1 VANRVAA
8 QIHPGGNLLRRQA
21 AQGMDDDLGTADKGR
36 SQRVR
41 ARDPLNFRPL
51 IIRHVPQPKSHGP
64 APKQIGVILQQRR
77 RSTISTHLPDAPLS
91 IRYRQRPFSVG
102 GNPAGPFKPAVL
114 SA

>member
-1 VANRVAA
+1 VQAARVEAVQPVANRVAA
-8 QIHPGGNLLRRQA
+8 QIHPGGNLLRLQA

-77 RSTISTHLPDAPLS
+77 RSTISTHLPDAPL
-91 IRYRQRPFSVG
+91 RAFSDHV
-102 GNPAGPFKPAVL
+102 A
-114 SA
+114 

>member
-1 VANRVAA
+1 MAPVYSRSGASGN
-8 QIHPGGNLLRRQA
+8 PGAVHRLQA

-36 SQRVR
+36 SKRVR

-77 RSTISTHLPDAPLS
+77 SSTISTHLPDAPLS
-91 IRYRQRPFSVG
+91 TTVEFQLPILERRRHFS
-102 GNPAGPFKPAVL
+102 
-114 SA
+114 S